1 MQRKLEN
8 DVDLKTVLLTQFR
21 SKKQVHTCVVH
32 VIIPAQIHSSQR
44 RYRVGQW
51 IYKISTS

>member
-1 MQRKLEN
+1 MQRKLET

-32 VIIPAQIHSSQR
+32 VIIPAQIHSSQKK
-44 RYRVGQW
+44 V
-51 IYKISTS
+51 